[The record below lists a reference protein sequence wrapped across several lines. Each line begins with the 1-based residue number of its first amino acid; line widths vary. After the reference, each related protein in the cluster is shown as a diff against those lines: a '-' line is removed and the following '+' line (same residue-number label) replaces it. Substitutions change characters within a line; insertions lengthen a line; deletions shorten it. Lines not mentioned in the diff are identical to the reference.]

1 MNLLAKFVNN
11 YIDYFGQNLG
21 TAHLAQEHDA
31 GCSLKITK
39 QSVKDKQ
46 HKFLKKNHSKSK
58 QAGQNASNTNTKNSK
73 EDQDSQIR
81 TEVSQDQGPPYQRTA
96 KPQGL
101 K

>member
-21 TAHLAQEHDA
+21 TAHLTQEHDA

-39 QSVKDKQ
+39 QSVREKQ
-46 HKFLKKNHSKSK
+46 HKFLKKKHSKSK
-58 QAGQNASNTNTKNSK
+58 QPGQNASNTNTKNSK

-81 TEVSQDQGPPYQRTA
+81 IEVSQDQGPPYQRTA